1 MRLGAFLLYK
11 KWGTSATKND
21 HIGVDAGKNFMTA
34 GGAEAV
40 LEMCRCGS
48 DFGDVTALFPEM
60 RMGVKFKNPLP
71 RNNFCKQKT

>member
-1 MRLGAFLLYK
+1 MQRKTITAG
-11 KWGTSATKND
+11 
-21 HIGVDAGKNFMTA
+21 IDAGKNSMTA

-40 LEMCRCGS
+40 LEVCRCGS

-71 RNNFCKQKT
+71 RNNFCKPKHSGNRRR

>member
-1 MRLGAFLLYK
+1 MQRK
-11 KWGTSATKND
+11 TITS
-21 HIGVDAGKNFMTA
+21 GVDTGKSSMTA

-40 LEMCRCGS
+40 PELCCRGS

-60 RMGVKFKNPLP
+60 RMGVKFKNPLL